1 MGRCREQSNTHQY
14 GKTKRDSGM
23 EYTQKQ
29 YHHEVYAN
37 DIDLMGQVNHLR
49 AALRA
54 AFFVEKA
61 NETIGI

>member
-1 MGRCREQSNTHQY
+1 
-14 GKTKRDSGM
+14 M

>member
-1 MGRCREQSNTHQY
+1 MERCREQSNTREY
-14 GKTKRDSGM
+14 GKTERDSGM
-23 EYTQKQ
+23 EYAQKQ

-37 DIDLMGQVNHLR
+37 DIDLMIHHLR

>member
-1 MGRCREQSNTHQY
+1 
-14 GKTKRDSGM
+14 M
-23 EYTQKQ
+23 ECVQKQ

-37 DIDLMGQVNHLR
+37 DIDLMVNHLR

-61 NETIGI
+61 NKTIGI